1 MFKVE
6 DIMTTN
12 LITVTRDTLVGRAM
26 KILTEKEITGMPVVD
41 DDMKLVGIIS
51 EKDVLELLHDIENND
66 ITVEEYM
73 TTDVVSF
80 EQDTN
85 LIDICDFLTKK
96 DFRRVPITLRGKLV
110 GILTRKDIIRYI
122 VDYQDL
128 FKDILPECSE
138 SCDKALSL

>member
-1 MFKVE
+1 MFTVE

-12 LITVTRDTLVGRAM
+12 LITVTPETSVGEAM
-26 KILTEKEITGMPVVD
+26 KTLTENEITGMPVVD
-41 DDMKLVGIIS
+41 DDMNLVGVIS
-51 EKDVLELLHDIENND
+51 EKDMLELLHDIENND
-66 ITVEEYM
+66 LNVEEFM
-73 TTDVVSF
+73 TTDVSYF

-96 DFRRVPITLRGKLV
+96 DFRRVPITSNGRLV

-128 FKDILPECSE
+128 FKDILPENSDCQEEVVSF
-138 SCDKALSL
+138 

>member
-1 MFKVE
+1 MFKVK

-12 LITVTRDTLVGRAM
+12 LITVTPETSVGQAM
-26 KILTEKEITGMPVVD
+26 KILTENEITGMPVVD
-41 DDMKLVGIIS
+41 DYMNLVGIIS

-66 ITVEEYM
+66 HNVERFM
-73 TTDVVSF
+73 TTDVAYF

-96 DFRRVPITLRGKLV
+96 DFRRVPITSNGRLV

-128 FKDILPECSE
+128 FKDIMPKISE
-138 SCDKALSL
+138 STF

>member
-1 MFKVE
+1 MFKVK
-6 DIMTTN
+6 DIMTTD
-12 LITVTRDTLVGRAM
+12 LITVTPETPVGQAM
-26 KILTEKEITGMPVVD
+26 KILTENEITGMPVVD
-41 DDMKLVGIIS
+41 DDMRLVGIIS

-66 ITVEEYM
+66 LNVKQFM
-73 TTDVVSF
+73 TAEVAYF

-96 DFRRVPITLRGKLV
+96 DFRRVPITSNGRLV

-128 FKDILPECSE
+128 FEEVLPKNI
-138 SCDKALSL
+138 D

>member
-12 LITVTRDTLVGRAM
+12 LITVTRDTPVGQAM

-51 EKDVLELLHDIENND
+51 EKDVLELLHDIENNEVA
-66 ITVEEYM
+66 VEEYM

-80 EQDTN
+80 EQNTN

-96 DFRRVPITLRGKLV
+96 DFRRVPVTLKGKLV

-128 FKDILPECSE
+128 FKDILPEDSE
-138 SCDKALSL
+138 SYENAAC